1 MTTAEKLKRAIEL
14 LSEAAFELNQEFKQ
28 TQTQHAF
35 TLITIDMGSGMYLN
49 PSNYLA
55 VDFMLYQSTDL
66 QFERVGPGQ
75 EFILTSKAISEV

>member
-14 LSEAAFELNQEFKQ
+14 LSEAAFELNQEFEQ
-28 TQTQHAF
+28 TQKPGAC
-35 TLITIDMGSGMYLN
+35 TLMTIDMGSGMYLN

-75 EFILTSKAISEV
+75 EFIHTSKAIREV

>member
-14 LSEAAFELNQEFKQ
+14 LSEAAFELNQQFER
-28 TQTQHAF
+28 TQNPDDF
-35 TLITIDMGSGMYLN
+35 TMLTIDMGSGMYLN

-55 VDFMLYQSTDL
+55 VDFMLYESTGL